1 MKIFVKSKCFF
12 LGLRR
17 AKHFPIELPDI
28 DEDRKLQKTKD
39 ILEMRELMKR
49 RGQLPTR
56 PGREYPIAP
65 TCMSDVIDRYIP
77 QEENFGKSP
86 LFSVKVHTH
95 INHYNIINSY

>member
-1 MKIFVKSKCFF
+1 MKLKYSI

-77 QEENFGKSP
+77 QEENFGKSS
-86 LFSVKVHTH
+86 LFSVKVCV
-95 INHYNIINSY
+95 NYSYFYMFLYFHNF

>member
-1 MKIFVKSKCFF
+1 
-12 LGLRR
+12 
-17 AKHFPIELPDI
+17 
-28 DEDRKLQKTKD
+28 
-39 ILEMRELMKR
+39 MRELMKR

-56 PGREYPIAP
+56 PGREYPVAP

-95 INHYNIINSY
+95 INQ